1 MMRRFRWRRVLGG
14 LGLGVVV
21 GSLLTLAGCVRSSGG
36 TWYFDEAPL
45 PDGWPELTP
54 VDLVEIREY
63 PAYRE
68 AVVEEGDTGSGQGSM
83 FGPLFNHISS
93 NDIPMTAPVAMT
105 YESSSGGDMADGGG
119 GDRMTSMAFLYQ
131 NPDYGPLGTDGIV
144 RIEDVTPQAYASTGV
159 RGSYSDEHFEEG
171 LERIATWLADQS
183 EWRAE
188 GAPRYL
194 GYNSPFVPW
203 FWRYGE
209 VQVPVARHA
218 DPPVPGTG

>member
-1 MMRRFRWRRVLGG
+1 MARRSRLRKVMGG
-14 LGLGVVV
+14 IGVGVAAV
-21 GSLLTLAGCVRSSGG
+21 GVLTLVGCVRTSGG

-54 VDLVEIREY
+54 VDSVEIREY

-68 AVVEEGDTGSGQGSM
+68 AVVGEKDAGSGQGPM

-105 YESSSGGDMADGGG
+105 YDSSGDDAGGD
-119 GDRMTSMAFLYQ
+119 DRMTSMAFLYKT
-131 NPDYGPLGTDGIV
+131 PDYGPLGTDGIV
-144 RIEDVTPQAYASTGV
+144 RIEDVAPQAYASTGV
-159 RGSYSDEHFEEG
+159 RGSYSDRHFEDG
-171 LERIATWLADQS
+171 LDRIAAWLADQS
-183 EWRAE
+183 EWKAD
-188 GAPRYL
+188 GSPRYL

-209 VQVPVARHA
+209 VQVPVAPRNVTDA
-218 DPPVPGTG
+218 AAGD

>member
-1 MMRRFRWRRVLGG
+1 MTHRSRWKKVVGG
-14 LGLGVVV
+14 FGIGTVVV
-21 GSLLTLAGCVRSSGG
+21 STLTLVGCVRSSGG

-54 VDLVEIREY
+54 VDVVEIREY

-68 AVVEEGDTGSGQGSM
+68 AVVEEGDTGSGQGPM

-93 NDIPMTAPVAMT
+93 KDIPMTAPVAMT
-105 YESSSGGDMADGGG
+105 YESSGDDPAD
-119 GDRMTSMAFLYQ
+119 DRMTAMAFLYKT
-131 NPDYGPLGTDGIV
+131 PDYGPLGTDGIV
-144 RIEDVTPQAYASTGV
+144 RIEDVAPRAYASIGV
-159 RGSYSDEHFEEG
+159 RGSYSDAHFAEA
-171 LERIATWLADQS
+171 LDHISAWLAEQD
-183 EWRAE
+183 EWRAD

-209 VQVPVARHA
+209 VQVPVARRA
-218 DPPVPGTG
+218 DPAVSGKG